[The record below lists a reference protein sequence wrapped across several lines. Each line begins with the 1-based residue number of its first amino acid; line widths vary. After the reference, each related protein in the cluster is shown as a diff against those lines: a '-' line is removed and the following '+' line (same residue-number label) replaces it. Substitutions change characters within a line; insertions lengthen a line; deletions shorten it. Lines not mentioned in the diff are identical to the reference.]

1 MGEHASARRVNRLG
15 EESRTSSS
23 VDKEDPLLAALG
35 EREKSGVG
43 VQMLMPVLFDVMDH
57 C

>member
-23 VDKEDPLLAALG
+23 VDKEDPLLASLG

-43 VQMLMPVLFDVMDH
+43 VQMLLPVLM
-57 C
+57 